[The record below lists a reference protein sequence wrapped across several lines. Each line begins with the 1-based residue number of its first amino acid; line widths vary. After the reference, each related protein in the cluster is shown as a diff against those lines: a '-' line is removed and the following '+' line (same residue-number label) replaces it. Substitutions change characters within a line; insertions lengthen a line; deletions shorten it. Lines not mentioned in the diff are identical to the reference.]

1 MLSQSLLKRLKLQQR
16 LCYKEQ
22 TYCLVSMFE
31 VILMKTA
38 RKKKNL
44 ALYAAVLL
52 LEFQTLDFS
61 QTSVSAQIHLG
72 SFMLKQLCT

>member
-1 MLSQSLLKRLKLQQR
+1 MENVGLSQSLLKRLKLQQR
-16 LCYKEQ
+16 LWYKEQ
-22 TYCLVSMFE
+22 PYCLLSMFE

-38 RKKKNL
+38 SKNL

-61 QTSVSAQIHLG
+61 QTSQHGYIWDHL
-72 SFMLKQLCT
+72 C

>member
-1 MLSQSLLKRLKLQQR
+1 METVALSQSLLKRLKLQQR

-31 VILMKTA
+31 VILVKTA

-52 LEFQTLDFS
+52 LEFQTLDFFFFL
-61 QTSVSAQIHLG
+61 QTSVSAQIHL
-72 SFMLKQLCT
+72 CT

>member
-38 RKKKNL
+38 RKKNL